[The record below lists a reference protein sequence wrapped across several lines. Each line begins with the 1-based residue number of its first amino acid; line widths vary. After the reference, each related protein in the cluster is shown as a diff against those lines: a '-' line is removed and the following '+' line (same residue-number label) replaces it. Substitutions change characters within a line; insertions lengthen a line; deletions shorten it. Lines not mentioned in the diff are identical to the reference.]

1 MACQQAKDDL
11 GLLPQRAVGQHRPGG
26 GLNAETLV
34 ELAGKK
40 CDQQ

>member
-11 GLLPQRAVGQHRPGG
+11 GLPPQRASSQHRPGG
-26 GLNAETLV
+26 DLNAETLV
-34 ELAGKK
+34 ELAGKE